1 MEQDIARDPKGKTGG
16 SRQPISNH
24 TLPKELIL
32 TLLAQGY
39 PLEELLEEFPMFN
52 LDQLMLL
59 LNDDIAH

>member
-1 MEQDIARDPKGKTGG
+1 MEQDIARDPKGKTVG
-16 SRQPISNH
+16 SRQPISNY

-59 LNDDIAH
+59 LNDDVTH

>member
-1 MEQDIARDPKGKTGG
+1 MEQDIARDPKGKTTS
-16 SRQPISNH
+16 SRQPISNY

-59 LNDDIAH
+59 LNDDVTH